1 MSYNTFTL
9 TGTYKNPGG
18 VADKGGVVVV
28 PSVSPLVDNVGNV
41 ILAGAVSAELDSNGS
56 FSLVLPTTGANL
68 LPASFGYTLIVH
80 LNGAGRQ
87 GDVTFTP
94 PANGTTLNVA
104 QITPAP
110 LPAVVTPT
118 AVTQAGLDG
127 SVAALVNDGA
137 SGAGVALVA
146 KFARKDSALYNVK
159 GYGAVGDGTTDD
171 TAAIQSALTA
181 AGASTTPGNIGATV
195 LLPPGTYKVTGL
207 TVPAEV
213 VLTGTGLR
221 GSRIKALGAVTAVT
235 MNTRSSLINVGLI
248 GDSTAGGIG
257 VSFAATSSH
266 STLSDVFIS
275 AFDKGVYVENTYIN
289 ALTRVTIQSCTTGL
303 HCHGSQVNALY
314 MTGGEIQGCTTG
326 VSCTTTTSTDVVFHG
341 VTIEGNSGV
350 GIAHAGSTWGWTIRD
365 CYFEANTTGHI
376 YGSTSQSRALVID
389 GNTFAGT
396 AGYCV
401 KLDFGVDTLIQ
412 GNLFNGGT
420 LAIQCAAAVARTTV
434 ARNYYLPGIEFVR
447 ATHYLGTGLV
457 EMDRE
462 TALPASTTT
471 AAGLNIPHGTA
482 PTTPKDGDT
491 WTTTAGLFVRANG
504 KTYGPVG
511 ARYLVGSA
519 VPDPASIAA
528 GAQATFTITVTGAL
542 VGDDATAHPNSMP
555 ETGLVWN
562 AVVTAT
568 DTVTVRLSNI
578 STGPVDPVAR
588 TWRAI
593 VWGH

>member
-1 MSYNTFTL
+1 MGL
-9 TGTYKNPGG
+9 VGTISSGQ
-18 VADKGGVVVV
+18 A
-28 PSVSPLVDNVGNV
+28 
-41 ILAGAVSAELDSNGS
+41 
-56 FSLVLPTTGANL
+56 
-68 LPASFGYTLIVH
+68 
-80 LNGAGRQ
+80 
-87 GDVTFTP
+87 
-94 PANGTTLNVA
+94 NVA
-104 QITPAP
+104 
-110 LPAVVTPT
+110 AVPD
-118 AVTQAGLDG
+118 QAFADLVNNA
-127 SVAALVNDGA
+127 SSASRAALVA
-137 SGAGVALVA
+137 AY
-146 KFARKDSALYNVK
+146 ARKDSALYNVK
-159 GYGAVGDGTTDD
+159 AYGALGDGTTDD
-171 TAAIQSALTA
+171 TAAIQAALTA

-257 VSFAATSSH
+257 VSFAAASSH
-266 STLSDVFIS
+266 STLSDVFVS
-275 AFDKGVYVENTYIN
+275 TFEKGVYVENTYIN

-314 MTGGEIQGCTTG
+314 VTGGEIQGCTTG
-326 VSCTTTTSTDVVFHG
+326 VSCTTTTSTGVVFHG

-376 YGSTSQSRALVID
+376 YVSASQSRALVID

-457 EMDRE
+457 EIDRQ
-462 TALPASTTT
+462 T
-471 AAGLNIPHGTA
+471 
-482 PTTPKDGDT
+482 
-491 WTTTAGLFVRANG
+491 F
-504 KTYGPVG
+504 VG
-511 ARYLVGSA
+511 ARYLTGSA

-528 GAQATFTITVTGAL
+528 GAQATFTITVTGAV

-578 STGPVDPVAR
+578 STGAVDPVAR